1 MSRAAVTLL
10 TNQII
15 GDNPTP
21 KELLHEPEL
30 VVRHSTAPRR
40 AGPASPERLMSTPST
55 RPITRG

>member
-30 VVRHSTAPRR
+30 VVRHSTALRR
-40 AGPASPERLMSTPST
+40 R
-55 RPITRG
+55 